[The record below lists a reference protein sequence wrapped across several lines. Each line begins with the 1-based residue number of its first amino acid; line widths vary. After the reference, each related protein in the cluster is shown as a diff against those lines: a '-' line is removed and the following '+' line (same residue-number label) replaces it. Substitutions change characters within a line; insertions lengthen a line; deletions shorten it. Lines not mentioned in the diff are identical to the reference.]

1 MDKGVLIK
9 SVMEV
14 LEDLHKEHKRNHE
27 KLLYLMNDI
36 ELDLKRN
43 GHTIP
48 LSSFVKQADYFDEA
62 RFSDLRKRL
71 LDRVNDFFRTENL

>member
-14 LEDLHKEHKRNHE
+14 IEDLHKEHKRNHE
-27 KLLYLMNDI
+27 KLLYLMKDI
-36 ELDLKRN
+36 ESDLKAN
-43 GHTIP
+43 GHAIP
-48 LSSFVKQADYFDEA
+48 LSSFIKQADYFDDA

-71 LDRVNDFFRTENL
+71 LDRVNDFFRTEDI